1 MRALLG
7 GPEGGYAKSKKSNS
21 MKRIISNKSKFLPGK
36 SKKSKFST
44 WMSGKSNISTKY
56 MSKKSKTFQ

>member
-1 MRALLG
+1 MQSQNLLS
-7 GPEGGYAKSKKSNS
+7 EKSKKSNS

-56 MSKKSKTFQ
+56 MSKKSKTFQYEVK